1 MLAVSSNISIRQDQ
15 IETVLDLLQTSAFLV
30 AATALVGTATATGIN
45 RLYTL
50 LIPSGP
56 SDIQVE
62 EIKRRQG
69 RSLLRRLSDLGIW
82 IWYPVLVALATLTL
96 HQCSVEARLTDSS
109 RGTTALIV
117 DGCLAL
123 ASAGS
128 WSFLAFVASSLMVR
142 FYTGLRHDI
151 ALLDLQVNQILEDSQ
166 S

>member
-1 MLAVSSNISIRQDQ
+1 M
-15 IETVLDLLQTSAFLV
+15 
-30 AATALVGTATATGIN
+30 GTATATGIN

-56 SDIQVE
+56 SDIRVE
-62 EIKRRQG
+62 EINQQQEQG
-69 RSLLRRLSDLGIW
+69 RSLLQRLRYLGIW

-96 HQCSVEARLTDSS
+96 HQCTVEARLTDSS
-109 RGTTALIV
+109 RDTTALIV

-151 ALLDLQVNQILEDSQ
+151 ALLDLQVKQLLEDSQ